1 MQLFSILEKN
11 VRKKVIASRVLI
23 TCISHVII
31 IKLYHAMGLINLVV
45 STIIPI
51 KVQLSFHSNLRDVLG
66 LHRIIQTTKK
76 RVLPAAA
83 LIATHTTTF
92 SKVRNVVGV
101 LHSCTIDQQIYKMCH
116 KGTFLA
122 KCTHIL
128 YSRSCLLCK
137 RVLIAVKMLL
147 AFCALLPKDNF
158 C

>member
-1 MQLFSILEKN
+1 MANTSTAKQHDVYHVHNIVKNYMQLFSILEKN

-83 LIATHTTTF
+83 LIATHTTRF
-92 SKVRNVVGV
+92 
-101 LHSCTIDQQIYKMCH
+101 Q
-116 KGTFLA
+116 
-122 KCTHIL
+122 
-128 YSRSCLLCK
+128 RSE
-137 RVLIAVKMLL
+137 M
-147 AFCALLPKDNF
+147 
-158 C
+158 